1 MRMAFDMSSVMWTSL
16 FAGKDEE
23 NGYEVPDPVKADET
37 VWINSYLHG
46 YENAINYMVASLKR
60 FQLRPIDTIL
70 VFEGMHSKK
79 MRQLFDTGYK
89 EGDEKAPDNYKE
101 FEKLRALLR
110 QTWLDLGAT
119 AMQQDYVEG
128 DDVLAWLA
136 RESEQD
142 LVIRTGDG
150 DLTVLNGTNAFG
162 SKIFVV
168 KGDNEPGVNPFGPWD
183 IKLITAYK
191 ALVGDTSDKIK
202 GVVDF
207 GKKSFEKLLIAFG
220 EDGIGYIQQ
229 LLETGNLG
237 PLHAQAGEDKL
248 IRMICDQEAN
258 AIKSYRCARL
268 YPERVNV
275 LNNPIQMQAGMVKGA
290 PDEIRDERLEQW
302 YAESGLVT
310 VENYDE
316 VLKRIKRWE
325 PLTPFFT
332 FDIETSTPDESDEW
346 LARQSD
352 SDRVDTIGSKLT
364 GFSLTF
370 GDNCQYTAYFSVD
383 HADTDNITVEQ
394 ARLVMEAIPKTK
406 TLVIHNTAF
415 ELPVCYNTW
424 AEFWQDNGFH
434 GFLPNIRD
442 TLFECSYVDENS
454 PLGLK
459 WRSQNVLGYK
469 QQSYDEVTL
478 IPGVAGG
485 STLPKGGK
493 LVREWSWEA
502 DSLEGQA
509 GGTVSMQERRYK
521 MRELPAWHVLGY
533 GCDDT
538 VCTAALHVYN
548 RLVMELEHTWQVY
561 LAVEI
566 SSAYQHAVNFLQGI
580 KFSVETNNALS
591 AEDDITYDKAWAI
604 VREFL
609 IDSEFEGTVPPEIG
623 GEITDPP
630 LAAADVKELFTA
642 CTGKVMKTQMRTL
655 SKLTIHCREVE
666 EEPTFALLLENLIN
680 TQTSGRTDLY
690 QQAND
695 TFNQYIN
702 EQFEG
707 EPENPVGSPKKM
719 HRILYEVMKLPI
731 RVRNKATDKMRQNG
745 IYEGN
750 TKTDALSIAYAL
762 QLDAKPEQKIV
773 LEALKLMQM
782 VQTRRGLFYTKWPFF
797 IHWKDGMVH
806 PSHQQCATNTRR
818 ASEATPNK
826 TQLSKHEKIEGQPP
840 KIRSA
845 IVPHAED
852 AVVVSM
858 DFSAQELHIIADYS
872 QDANLLACYVGDNR
886 KDVHSMTGVGI
897 YEYKIKERGEKSGSV
912 IPRLNYNEFEA
923 IRKAQDKSNPLTA
936 YVKDDRNLGKK
947 VNFTTEFGAMAP
959 KVAQTLLITE
969 DAAEAFINAKESTFP
984 QTIVWKQGVISEAK
998 ELGYVRTMLGGMR
1011 HLQKA
1016 LTSGDRWIISKAE
1029 RQAVNFKVQGSAA
1042 EQTKLAEGRMWE
1054 AELSFRYDCVI
1065 YGPVHDEV
1073 VASVLIKD
1081 LHSFL
1086 PEMHRCMVGQYADIK
1101 VPIESSISFGFDF
1114 WNQIEIGDKPTKEAI
1129 NEGLAKLFK
1138 TKEKETA

>member
-1 MRMAFDMSSVMWTSL
+1 MRIAYDMSSVLWTGL

-23 NGYEVPDPVKADET
+23 NGYAVPDPVKADKMIW
-37 VWINSYLHG
+37 VNSYLHG
-46 YENAINYMVASLKR
+46 YENCVAYMVASLKR
-60 FQLRPIDTIL
+60 FNLKPIDTIL

-110 QTWLDLGAT
+110 QVWLDLGAT
-119 AMQQDYVEG
+119 AMQQDHVEG

-136 RESEQD
+136 RETEQD

-150 DLTVLNGTNAFG
+150 DLTVLNGVNAYG
-162 SKIFVV
+162 SKISVV
-168 KGDNEPGVNPFGPWD
+168 KGDNEPGVNPYGPWD
-183 IKLITAYK
+183 SKLITAYK

-202 GVVDF
+202 GVVGF
-207 GKKSFEKLLIAFG
+207 GKKSFEDLLINFG
-220 EDGIGYIQQ
+220 EDGVSYIQK
-229 LLETGNLG
+229 LLEAGNLG
-237 PLHAQAGEDKL
+237 PLHAQADEDKL
-248 IRMICDQEAN
+248 VRMICDQEAN
-258 AIKSYRCARL
+258 AVKSYRCARL
-268 YPERVNV
+268 YPERVN
-275 LNNPIQMQAGMVKGA
+275 LLHNPLQMQAGMVKGA
-290 PDEIRDERLEQW
+290 PDIPDERLQHW
-302 YAESGLVT
+302 YAGQTLVT
-310 VENYDE
+310 AANYDQV
-316 VLKRIKRWE
+316 VLQFKLWMQH
-325 PLTPFFT
+325 TPFVT

-352 SDRVDTIGSKLT
+352 SDRVDTIGSVLT
-364 GFSLTF
+364 GFSLTL

-459 WRSQNVLGYK
+459 WRSKNVLGYE
-469 QQSYDEVTL
+469 QQTYDEVTKL
-478 IPGVAGG
+478 SGLEG
-485 STLPKGGK
+485 TLPKGGK
-493 LVREWSWEA
+493 QINEYTEVDGPTME
-502 DSLEGQA
+502 Q
-509 GGTVSMQERRYK
+509 RRYK
-521 MRELPAWHVLGY
+521 MRELSAQHVVGY

-538 VCTAALHVYN
+538 ICTAALHVFSQ
-548 RLVMELEHTWQVY
+548 LVMELEHTWQVY

-566 SSAYQHAVNFLQGI
+566 SAAYQHAVNFLQGI

-591 AEDDITYDKAWAI
+591 AEDDITYDKAWEI

-609 IDSEFEGTVPPEIG
+609 IESEFEGTVPPEIG
-623 GEITDPP
+623 GEIADEALT
-630 LAAADVKELFTA
+630 AADVKELYTV
-642 CTGKVMKTQMRTL
+642 CTGKVMKTQMRVL
-655 SKLTIHCREVE
+655 SKLAIHCREVE
-666 EEPTFALLLENLIN
+666 EEPTFALLLENLIA
-680 TQTSGRTDLY
+680 TQASGRSDLY
-690 QQAND
+690 KQTID

-702 EQFEG
+702 EQFKG

-719 HRILYEVMKLPI
+719 NKILYEVMKLPV

-745 IYEGN
+745 VYEGN
-750 TKTDALSIAYAL
+750 PKADALAIAYAL
-762 QLDAKPEQKIV
+762 QLDATPEQKNT

-872 QDANLLACYVGDNR
+872 QDANLLACYIGDNR
-886 KDVHSMTGVGI
+886 KDVHSMTGTGI

-912 IPRLNYNEFEA
+912 IPKINYDEFEA
-923 IRKAQDKSNPLTA
+923 IRKIQDKSNPLTA

-969 DAAEAFINAKESTFP
+969 DAAQAFINAKESAFP
-984 QTIVWKQGVISEAK
+984 QTIVWKQGVIAEAK

-1016 LTSGDRWIISKAE
+1016 LNSGDRWIISKAE

-1042 EQTKLAEGRMWE
+1042 EQTKLAEGRVWE
-1054 AELSFRYDCVI
+1054 DSLSFDFDCVV
-1065 YGPVHDEV
+1065 YGPIHDEV
-1073 VASVLIKD
+1073 VASVLIED
-1081 LHSFL
+1081 LYEFI
-1086 PEMHRCMVGQYADIK
+1086 PRMHKCMIGQYADIK
-1101 VPIESSISFGFDF
+1101 VPIESSISFGPDF
-1114 WNQIEIGDKPTKEAI
+1114 WNQTEIGDQPIKEAI
-1129 NEGLAKLFK
+1129 DAGLIKMYEDIEKRKEAERLKQL
-1138 TKEKETA
+1138 EKEAA